1 MNGTQ
6 DLGLSPL
13 VRIVDDDEDV
23 RKSVEFVLR
32 IAGMQS
38 VLYADAESFLE
49 RDDFSRPG
57 CAFIDIRMPGMNGM
71 ELQKAMQSCGITL
84 PIAFLTGHGDID
96 MAVLAMKRGAAD
108 FIQKPSDPERLQET
122 ARKLIALDLKAVA
135 KRSEVEE
142 KRRIFETLTTR
153 EKEVAIAVSGGELN
167 KVVAAELGVTEQTV
181 KIHRANALRK
191 LGCRSLVELSDFLRD
206 IGETGRED

>member
-71 ELQKAMQSCGITL
+71 ELQKAMQSRGITL
-84 PIAFLTGHGDID
+84 PIAFLT
-96 MAVLAMKRGAAD
+96 AMKRGAAD